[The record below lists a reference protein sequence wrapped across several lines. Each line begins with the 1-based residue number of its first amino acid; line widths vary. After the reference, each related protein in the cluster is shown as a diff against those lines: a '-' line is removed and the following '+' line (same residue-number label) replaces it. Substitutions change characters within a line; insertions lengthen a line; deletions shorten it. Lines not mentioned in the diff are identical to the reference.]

1 MNRRSLL
8 TLALLAPLACVVGRR
23 PAAAQGAEMTAHD
36 FAFADIDGGPLRLNQ
51 FAGRPM
57 LVVNTASQC
66 AFTPQY
72 EGLQALWTK
81 YRDRGLVVIGV
92 SSDSFNQELRTEAA
106 VKDFCTVNYAIDFP
120 MTAIT
125 EVTGTAAH
133 PFYAWA
139 ARAEGSGGGPRWN
152 FHKYLID
159 GQGRMVGGY
168 GSGVGP
174 ESPKLLREIEKL
186 LPAA

>member
-1 MNRRSLL
+1 MTRRFASLAA
-8 TLALLAPLACVVGRR
+8 LALLALLAGPQA
-23 PAAAQGAEMTAHD
+23 PARGAESGAH
-36 FAFADIDGGPLRLNQ
+36 AFSFVDIDGGELPLAQ

-57 LVVNTASQC
+57 LVVNTASMC

-72 EGLQALWTK
+72 EGLQALWER

-92 SSDSFNQELRTEAA
+92 SSDSFNQELASEDKVR
-106 VKDFCTVNYAIDFP
+106 DFCTVNYGIDFP

-125 EVTGTAAH
+125 AVRGPDAH

-139 ARAEGSGGGPRWN
+139 ARAPRSGGAPRWN
-152 FHKYLID
+152 FHKFLID
-159 GQGRMVGGY
+159 GEGRMVAGF

-174 ESPKLLREIEKL
+174 NAPQLIREIERL
-186 LPAA
+186 LPGS

>member
-1 MNRRSLL
+1 MTRRSLAGL
-8 TLALLAPLACVVGRR
+8 VALAVLALALGPRAQ
-23 PAAAQGAEMTAHD
+23 AQGGAATAHD
-36 FAFADIDGGPLRLNQ
+36 FAFADIDGGVLRLNQ

-57 LVVNTASQC
+57 LVVNTASMC

-72 EGLQALWTK
+72 DGLQALWTR

-92 SSDSFNQELRTEAA
+92 SSDSFNQELGDAQA
-106 VKDFCTVNYAIDFP
+106 VKDFCTANYAVDFP
-120 MTAIT
+120 MTEIT
-125 EVTGTAAH
+125 EVTGPSAH

-139 ARAEGSGGGPRWN
+139 ARAPGSGGAPRWN

-159 GQGRMVGGY
+159 GQGRMVAGF

-174 ESPKLLREIEKL
+174 NSPQLLRQIEKL